1 VASSSH
7 VVVADSNL
15 NSPARSSLAR
25 SDEDSSMHDFLPSGG
40 LEVEP
45 VRRTTR
51 LESSPGGHVSSTEA
65 GCRSLSGAG
74 HGSSMA

>member
-1 VASSSH
+1 VASSSR

-15 NSPARSSLAR
+15 DSPARSSLAR
-25 SDEDSSMHDFLPSGG
+25 SDEDSSMHDFLPCGG

-45 VRRTTR
+45 VPHTTG

-65 GCRSLSGAG
+65 GCGSLSGSG